1 MEEIQSPNHKLAKQ
15 PASQDPFSRIF
26 FWGVPFTVPALAT
39 GLTYLF
45 YSVVPAQ
52 LRWLPLLLIYWATIW
67 IFTLLYRAKRGGV
80 FSAERFKPT
89 LKLQG
94 KYPWVQYLVV
104 YGPFLYAIPL
114 FIINYATQLSV
125 AMYGAIILAS
135 VINGPSEEIYWRAC
149 LDDAGKNA
157 GVSERKRLAFAPAA
171 FAFWHTAF
179 VIHLYPW
186 DASWFLAW
194 AGILFM
200 TWTSGFVWLW
210 TMHRSGR
217 LVPQCLYHA
226 CANFLNIF
234 PMILITVLHFYF

>member
-94 KYPWVQYLVV
+94 KYLWVQYLVV

-135 VINGPSEEIYWRAC
+135 VINGPS
-149 LDDAGKNA
+149 
-157 GVSERKRLAFAPAA
+157 
-171 FAFWHTAF
+171 
-179 VIHLYPW
+179 
-186 DASWFLAW
+186 
-194 AGILFM
+194 
-200 TWTSGFVWLW
+200 
-210 TMHRSGR
+210 
-217 LVPQCLYHA
+217 
-226 CANFLNIF
+226 
-234 PMILITVLHFYF
+234 